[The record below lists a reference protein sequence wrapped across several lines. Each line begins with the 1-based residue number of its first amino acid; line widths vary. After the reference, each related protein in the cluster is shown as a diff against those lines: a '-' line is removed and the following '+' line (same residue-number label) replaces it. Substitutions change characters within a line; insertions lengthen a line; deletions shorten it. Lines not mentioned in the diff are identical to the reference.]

1 MRGGRI
7 AGSIMAVLQAPC
19 GSSHDPRFAAL
30 DDIVRGGLGT
40 LYPGAVLL
48 VAHRG
53 AVVHQAAY
61 GNAQSLTLDGSGEV
75 VPLSAPRRMTVD
87 TIFDIASITKIV
99 ATTGAVMRL
108 VDQGELDLD
117 DRLGDL
123 LPGFAGG
130 DKAAITVRHLLAHRA
145 GLWEWQ
151 PAWLH
156 LDQEGGLLAWLA
168 ALPLRY
174 PVGDRHAYSDLAFM
188 LLGEIVARASG
199 LPLDD
204 YVRRAL
210 TVPLGMADTGFL
222 PDPDLRSRMAATSQ
236 GDLYQ
241 RRMAE
246 TGQPWPIVQDP
257 PAQPFPDYRTHFLLG
272 EANDLNA
279 WAAWGGVAGH
289 AGLFSTAADLA
300 RFAQLMLNGGE
311 TSARFLETPF
321 DPAQALG
328 FRKLQLEEEG
338 PAFYGHPGF
347 TGTMLHVAPA
357 LDMTVVFLTNR
368 VHRAGPETTPY
379 PALDPVRD
387 ALLRQAVEA
396 VRA

>member
-1 MRGGRI
+1 
-7 AGSIMAVLQAPC
+7 MAILRVP
-19 GSSHDPRFAAL
+19 SSSSRDPRFAAL
-30 DDIVRGGLGT
+30 DDIVRDGLGT
-40 LYPGAVLL
+40 RYPGAVLL

-53 AVVHQAAY
+53 AVVHQAAF
-61 GNAQSLTLDGSGEV
+61 GEAQSLTLNGEGEIV
-75 VPLSAPRRMTVD
+75 SLSAPRPMTVD

-99 ATTGAVMRL
+99 ATTGAAMRL
-108 VDQGELDLD
+108 VEQGGLSLD
-117 DRLGDL
+117 DRLGNL
-123 LPGFAGG
+123 LPSFAGG

-151 PAWLH
+151 PAWRH
-156 LDQEGGLLAWLA
+156 LSQEGGLLAWLA
-168 ALPLRY
+168 ALPLHY
-174 PVGDRHAYSDLAFM
+174 PVGDRHAYSDLGFM

-199 LPLDD
+199 LAFDD
-204 YVRRAL
+204 YVRREL
-210 TVPLGMADTGFL
+210 LDPLGMADTGFL
-222 PDPDLRSRMAATSQ
+222 PDPDLRSRMAATSR

-241 RRMAE
+241 RRMGE

-257 PAQPFPDYRTHFLLG
+257 PTQPFSDYRTHFLLG

-279 WAAWGGVAGH
+279 WAGWGGVAGH

-300 RFAQLMLNGGE
+300 RFAQPILDGGG
-311 TSARFLETPF
+311 TVARFLETPF

-328 FRKLQLEEEG
+328 FRKLQLEG
-338 PAFYGHPGF
+338 DVPAFYGHPGF
-347 TGTMLHVAPA
+347 TGTMLHIAPA
-357 LDMTVVFLTNR
+357 LDLTLVFLTNR
-368 VHRAGPETTPY
+368 VHRAGPETEPY